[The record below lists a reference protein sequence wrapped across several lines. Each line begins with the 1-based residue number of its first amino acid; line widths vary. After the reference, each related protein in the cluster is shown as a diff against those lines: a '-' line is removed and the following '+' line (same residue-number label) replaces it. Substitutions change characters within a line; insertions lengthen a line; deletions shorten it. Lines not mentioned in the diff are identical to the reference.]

1 MLVGQGLDPQNN
13 RNKCKLIWDSSS
25 GSRAWA
31 RSQNVGSGVS
41 LVKSQREPKI
51 PGTQRGQTV
60 RSNVTVQ
67 RNAERKSVE
76 PSQCGEAQ
84 SRTRRRSISDVI
96 ANRMSM
102 FEETK
107 ETRGVSK
114 KKKSVHFQ
122 VKSNSCFGRFRSEL
136 GDILVNTQY
145 SFIPQL
151 FLFFSV

>member
-1 MLVGQGLDPQNN
+1 MLVRQGLDPQNN

-51 PGTQRGQTV
+51 QGTQRNQTA
-60 RSNVTVQ
+60 RSNVMVQ
-67 RNAERKSVE
+67 RNTERKPVE
-76 PSQCGEAQ
+76 ASQYGDAQ
-84 SRTRRRSISDVI
+84 TRARRRSISDVI
-96 ANRMSM
+96 ANRLSM

-107 ETRGVSK
+107 ETSGVSK

-122 VKSNSCFGRFRSEL
+122 VKYNSVSTGSEQ
-136 GDILVNTQY
+136 N
-145 SFIPQL
+145 
-151 FLFFSV
+151 